1 MAKTKITTIRPAPF
15 SLHTNGKGFW
25 TSLQNTGGIVIE
37 KFTLYHTVATEAKD
51 GYDTETVG
59 IRLHFTHGNCAGDWN
74 TDRDGLIYTDPLFLC
89 EFRKYLR
96 DNRGFSHAAAYD
108 VNYTEQGMQG
118 RSYVSLE
125 GGKKFVKAAKLKDMI

>member
-1 MAKTKITTIRPAPF
+1 MAKTKITTRRVALN
-15 SLHTNGKGFW
+15 LHTNGKGYW
-25 TSLQNTGGIVIE
+25 TSLKNTGGVVIE
-37 KFTLYHTVATEAKD
+37 KITFYHTVATEAKD
-51 GYDTETVG
+51 GYDSESIG

-74 TDRDGLIYTDPLFLC
+74 TDRDGLIYTDPLFLR
-89 EFRKYLR
+89 EFRKYLK
-96 DNRGFSHAAAYD
+96 DILGFSHAAAYD